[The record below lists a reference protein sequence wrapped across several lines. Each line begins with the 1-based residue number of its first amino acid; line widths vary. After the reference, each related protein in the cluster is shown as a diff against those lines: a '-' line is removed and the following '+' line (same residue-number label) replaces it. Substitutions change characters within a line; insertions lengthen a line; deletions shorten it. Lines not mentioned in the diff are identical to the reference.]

1 MDTSQEMDGESSR
14 DYSDAAINE
23 ADKDSEEQTS
33 LSSSSAS
40 SPLPIDDLGPVFEVK
55 GIRAA
60 ADSSLLTFKVSR
72 LDDPENRES
81 WWEITRNY
89 EDVEAFHRTIP
100 GSQNFEGV
108 IFPPLP
114 PPMHTK
120 FDDTFQEAALI
131 HRKQIERYLEC

>member
-1 MDTSQEMDGESSR
+1 MEKNQGVDSESSR
-14 DYSDAAINE
+14 DVSDAAINE
-23 ADKDSEEQTS
+23 ASDKDSDEQTGAS

-40 SPLPIDDLGPVFEVK
+40 SPMPIDDLGPVFEVK

-60 ADSSLLTFKVSR
+60 ADSSVLTFRVSR
-72 LDDPENRES
+72 IDDPENRED

-89 EDVEAFHRTIP
+89 DDFEAFHRSMP
-100 GSQNFEGV
+100 GSQKFEGV

-114 PPMHTK
+114 PPMHSK

-131 HRKQIERYLEC
+131 HRKQIER